1 MTSNASADGE
11 ATSRPTLLICVNCK
25 TKTDDPAPE
34 DTPHAGTMLAD
45 AVDSI
50 VEEAEVRVLRV
61 RCLANCSRGP
71 SVAISHPGAWS
82 YIFGGIDPV
91 ADAPALIEGARLL
104 AGSTDGLMP
113 WRGRPDCLKRG
124 LIARLPSPDFTGE
137 AA

>member
-1 MTSNASADGE
+1 MTSNASTEGE
-11 ATSRPTLLICVNCK
+11 TASRPTLLICVNCK
-25 TKTDDPAPE
+25 TKADEPAPA
-34 DTPHAGTMLAD
+34 DTAQAGTMLAD

-50 VEEAEVRVLRV
+50 VDEAEVRVLRV

-71 SVAISHPGAWS
+71 SAAISHPGAWS

-91 ADAPALIEGARLL
+91 VDAPALIEGARLL
-104 AGSTDGLMP
+104 AGSADGLMP

>member
-1 MTSNASADGE
+1 MTSNASADPQ
-11 ATSRPTLLICVNCK
+11 AVSRPTLFICVNCK
-25 TKTDDPAPE
+25 TKADGAAPA
-34 DTPHAGTMLAD
+34 DADQAGTRLAD

-50 VEEAEVRVLRV
+50 VDSAEVRVLRV

-71 SVAISHPGAWS
+71 SAAISHPGAWS
-82 YIFGGIDPV
+82 YIFGGIDPA
-91 ADAPALIEGARLL
+91 ADGPSLIEGARLL
-104 AGSTDGLMP
+104 AGSADGLMP